1 MISKTV
7 AFFFHNFQVFINN
20 NLKNDRRIELDY
32 RLSNQTAEVSKKSLE
47 RKNETILPVLA
58 ECGAYVDMFYHLNAF
73 QYVVRKEKLWL
84 LTLRLNF
91 LKHEITANI
100 KRADKCITKYVTK
113 LCFTLKIMCIH
124 FVIVMKDKI
133 AF

>member
-32 RLSNQTAEVSKKSLE
+32 RLSNQTAEVSTKSLE

-84 LTLRLNF
+84 LTLRLN
-91 LKHEITANI
+91 L
-100 KRADKCITKYVTK
+100 
-113 LCFTLKIMCIH
+113 
-124 FVIVMKDKI
+124 
-133 AF
+133 